1 MKALSLF
8 FRRTRAIMNKEFLH
22 LLRDRPTLLMIVM
35 VPIIQIMLFGYAINT
50 NPQHLPTALLIQDES
65 AFVRRFISGLQSSGY
80 YDIQRT
86 LTDEKE
92 ANALLQT
99 GQIQFVIHIP
109 VHFTRDLVRG
119 VRPALLVETDATDPT
134 ASANAISALGP
145 MISQVFERDLSGVLS
160 DEKGK
165 PDPVEVRVHRRYN
178 PEGFSRYNIVPGLMG
193 IILTMTGV
201 MMTALAMTRERERGN
216 MENLLSMPVHPM
228 EVMIGKLAPY
238 VIIGFVQAAIIIGL
252 AATLFAVPIL
262 GNLALLAAALFIF
275 ILCNLALGFTISTNA
290 QNQTQALQLSFLI
303 MLPSILLSGFM
314 FPFWGMPDW
323 AQSIGSVLPAT
334 YFIRIARGILLKG
347 NGLAEIWPHVQ
358 PLLIFLVAITLIAM
372 KRYKKTLD

>member
-238 VIIGFVQAAIIIGL
+238 VGISALNFFILWLLATGLFGAPFKGDPLFFFFASVVFVICTTGIGL
-252 AATLFAVPIL
+252 LVSLFVRTQVAAMMLTVVVTIVP
-262 GNLALLAAALFIF
+262 
-275 ILCNLALGFTISTNA
+275 
-290 QNQTQALQLSFLI
+290 
-303 MLPSILLSGFM
+303 
-314 FPFWGMPDW
+314 
-323 AQSIGSVLPAT
+323 SVL
-334 YFIRIARGILLKG
+334 YSGLLV
-347 NGLAEIWPHVQ
+347 P
-358 PLLIFLVAITLIAM
+358 
-372 KRYKKTLD
+372 